1 MTRVSGRTTLFF
13 ILAGISIALLILSSS
28 GQMAPV
34 ESAASVVT
42 RPFLNA
48 FNTIGHQFSEVVTT
62 ARELSTLRTLN
73 QQLKSRVD
81 TLTID
86 NLRLTEVEAE
96 NQQLRELLRFKQLN
110 PSSSRDRKSTRLNSS
125 HQSVSRMPS
134 SA

>member
-62 ARELSTLRTLN
+62 AELARCAAGSSS
-73 QQLKSRVD
+73 KPVD
-81 TLTID
+81 ALTID
-86 NLRLTEVEAE
+86 SLR
-96 NQQLRELLRFKQLN
+96 
-110 PSSSRDRKSTRLNSS
+110 
-125 HQSVSRMPS
+125 
-134 SA
+134 